1 MATRRKAPAGKTRRN
16 TKATKA
22 SPSSHENQVEKVGL
36 LRPKNQVEKVG
47 LLRPKD
53 QVKKVGLLRPKNQVK
68 RVGLLGGVRV
78 RTVGTAAG
86 GLIRKLRKPLAPPT
100 RVGDDGRKYRR
111 AREQNRLRRETESDT

>member
-22 SPSSHENQVEKVGL
+22 SPSSHENQVE
-36 LRPKNQVEKVG
+36 
-47 LLRPKD
+47 
-53 QVKKVGLLRPKNQVK
+53 KVGLLRPKNQVK